1 MLRQINPI
9 SVLKAGILGT
19 VVMTIIMY
27 GLPPLMGLPPMDIMA
42 ALGSVFPFKISPYIF
57 GAFIHLFNGIAL
69 AFIFVLFFHSWLPG
83 PNWLRGVLFS
93 LLPWLF
99 AITLLG
105 PSLQLASQILGA
117 GSPAAANPCSIA
129 NPCAPKAKNPCA
141 PINPCAAK
149 APVNPCAPQTANP
162 CAAKPVNPCA
172 AKAPVNP
179 CAPKAANPCA
189 PGASSQ
195 AGIPPQILSLVI
207 HLIYGGAS
215 RGLLPPPGIILQKA
229 QEFCCRKI

>member
-19 VVMTIIMY
+19 VIMTIIMY
-27 GLPPLMGLPPMDIMA
+27 GLPPLMGLPPMDVMA

-129 NPCAPKAKNPCA
+129 NPCAPV
-141 PINPCAAK
+141 NPCAAK

-162 CAAKPVNPCA
+162 CA
-172 AKAPVNP
+172 
-179 CAPKAANPCA
+179 PKAANPCA

-195 AGIPPQILSLVI
+195 ASIPPQILSLLI
-207 HLIYGGAS
+207 HLIYGGAVGAFY
-215 RGLLPPPGIILQKA
+215 RPRA
-229 QEFCCRKI
+229 

>member
-19 VVMTIIMY
+19 VIMTIIMY
-27 GLPPLMGLPPMDIMA
+27 GLPPLMGLPPMDVMA

-162 CAAKPVNPCA
+162 CAAKT
-172 AKAPVNP
+172 
-179 CAPKAANPCA
+179 ANPCA

-195 AGIPPQILSLVI
+195 ASIPPQILSLLI
-207 HLIYGGAS
+207 HLIYGGAVGAFY
-215 RGLLPPPGIILQKA
+215 RPRA
-229 QEFCCRKI
+229 

>member
-129 NPCAPKAKNPCA
+129 NPCAVANPCAPKAKNPCA

-207 HLIYGGAS
+207 HLIYGGAVGAFY
-215 RGLLPPPGIILQKA
+215 RPRA
-229 QEFCCRKI
+229 

>member
-1 MLRQINPI
+1 MFRKVDPI

-19 VVMTIIMY
+19 VIMTIIMY
-27 GLPPLMGLPPMDIMA
+27 GLPPLMGLPPMDVMA

-57 GAFIHLFNGIAL
+57 GAFIHFFNGIAL

-129 NPCAPKAKNPCA
+129 NPCAPV
-141 PINPCAAK
+141 NPCAAK

-162 CAAKPVNPCA
+162 CA
-172 AKAPVNP
+172 
-179 CAPKAANPCA
+179 PKAANPCA

-195 AGIPPQILSLVI
+195 ASIPPQILSLLI
-207 HLIYGGAS
+207 HLIYGGAVGAFY
-215 RGLLPPPGIILQKA
+215 RPRA
-229 QEFCCRKI
+229 

>member
-27 GLPPLMGLPPMDIMA
+27 GLPPLMGLPPMDVMA

-141 PINPCAAK
+141 PVNPCAAK

-162 CAAKPVNPCA
+162 CA
-172 AKAPVNP
+172 
-179 CAPKAANPCA
+179 PKAANPCA

-195 AGIPPQILSLVI
+195 ASIPPQILSLLI
-207 HLIYGGAS
+207 HLIYGGAVGAFY
-215 RGLLPPPGIILQKA
+215 RPRA
-229 QEFCCRKI
+229 